1 MNRADITKPQDIF
14 KKITAM
20 LAVTSDSASSRTAAE
35 RTRDELEDLCTT
47 LGINVAAW
55 DFFNIRVF
63 NSATYL
69 GSGQVDRLAYFC
81 QENGCNLVVFNNSI
95 SPRIQRNLEEILQI
109 AVVDRQEIILQIFA
123 NRATTREARLQVEL
137 AQLQYSLPRLK
148 RKWADLSQQRG
159 GVKGAKGSGEKQL
172 ELDRRQ
178 AQERIVRLKKEIAE
192 IGKSRDVQR
201 RNRTTKNVRNVAIV
215 GYTNSG
221 KSTLLNRI
229 ADADVL
235 SENKLFATLDPT
247 TRRVH
252 MPDGEDVLFTDTV
265 GFVSDLPHELVDAFK
280 STLEEAV
287 LADMLLIVL
296 DASREDFLMCWETTR
311 EVLESLKAFDKPRLV
326 LLNKMDIVTEDT
338 AFAINSFCLS
348 GERCLK
354 VSVRKDPSMGGL
366 LKEIESILS
375 ELPGQLPAGALD

>member
-14 KKITAM
+14 KKITAI
-20 LAVTSDSASSRTAAE
+20 LVVTSDLAPSRTAAE
-35 RTRDELEDLCTT
+35 RNRDELEDLCST

-55 DFFNIRVF
+55 DYFNVRSF
-63 NSATYL
+63 NSATYI
-69 GSGQVDRLAYFC
+69 GSGQVERLLFNA
-81 QENGCNLVVFNNSI
+81 QENQCNLVVFNNSV

-172 ELDRRQ
+172 ELDKRQ
-178 AQERIVRLKKEIAE
+178 AQQRIVRLKKEIAE

-201 RNRTTKNVRNVAIV
+201 RNRTMKNVRNVAIV

-229 ADADVL
+229 ADANVL
-235 SENKLFATLDPT
+235 SEDKLFATLDPT

-252 MPDGEDVLFTDTV
+252 MPSGEDVLFTDTV

-326 LLNKMDIVTEDT
+326 LLNKMDIVTEET

-348 GERCLK
+348 GEKCLK
-354 VSVRKDPSMGGL
+354 ISVRKDPSMEGVL
-366 LKEIESILS
+366 SEIDSILG
-375 ELPGQLPAGALD
+375 ELPGQLPAGTLD